1 MNKEFCKYFETTTL
15 DYDINRNVVEKMLM
29 DALKY
34 DFYGA
39 CVDGYHIPL
48 AWDYLEGSG
57 IQVVTVCGFP
67 LGTSGTNSKC
77 AEAFEAIKD
86 GAEEIDAMMNMAA
99 IKDKKFDY
107 VASEVNALAD
117 ICHSEN
123 VKLKIILE
131 TAFLTDDEIVR
142 LCEIGLNNNVDYI
155 RDSSGFNKIGATA
168 RTVKLIKDTVGDKC
182 QIKAAGKIWTLAQA
196 NELIEAGADI
206 IGTDAAMEIMEE
218 YLSKDKS

>member
-1 MNKEFCKYFETTTL
+1 MKKDFNKYFESTTL
-15 DYDINRNVVEKMLM
+15 DYDINKTIVEKLLM

-39 CVDGYHIPL
+39 CVDGYHLPL

-107 VASEVNALAD
+107 VASEVTALKE
-117 ICHSEN
+117 ICKSEN

-142 LCEIGLNNNVDYI
+142 LCEIGMNCGVDYI
-155 RDSSGFNKIGATA
+155 RDSSGFNQIGATP

-182 QIKAAGKIWTLAQA
+182 KIKACGKIWTLAQA
-196 NELIEAGADI
+196 MELIEAGADT

-218 YLSKDKS
+218 YKASQE

>member
-1 MNKEFCKYFETTTL
+1 MTKDFNKYFENTTL
-15 DYDINRNVVEKMLM
+15 DYDINKGVVEKLLL
-29 DALKY
+29 DTLKY

-39 CVDGYHIPL
+39 CVDGYHLPL

-57 IQVVTVCGFP
+57 IQIVTVCGFP

-99 IKDKKFDY
+99 IKDRKFDY
-107 VASEVNALAD
+107 VASEVTALAE
-117 ICHSEN
+117 ICRSEN
-123 VKLKIILE
+123 VKLKMILE

-142 LCEIGLNNNVDYI
+142 LCEIGLNNRVDFI
-155 RDSSGFNKIGATA
+155 RDSSGFNKIGATP

-182 QIKAAGKIWTLAQA
+182 KVKAAGKIWTLSQAQ
-196 NELIEAGADI
+196 ELIDAGADI
-206 IGTDAAMEIMEE
+206 IGTDAAMDIMEE
-218 YLSKDKS
+218 YLSKNKE